1 MNMLSNCAKRTC
13 SGSVVSNNLREAEPC
28 TLQFE
33 GKCFNQSAI
42 MCAQSA
48 TVSKVNLT

>member
-1 MNMLSNCAKRTC
+1 MNMLSNCAKKTC
-13 SGSVVSNNLREAEPC
+13 SGFVVSNNLGEAQPC

-33 GKCFNQSAI
+33 GKCFYQWAI

-48 TVSKVNLT
+48 TVSKINLI